1 MALGFWFNWPFFNG
15 SGFID
20 GPLEDPAVPADP
32 VDEDG
37 EPGVDPRVLGLAAA
51 YPEADDTDL
60 GPLATDIL

>member
-1 MALGFWFNWPFFNG
+1 M
-15 SGFID
+15 
-20 GPLEDPAVPADP
+20 PADP